1 MQLSKSFNVL
11 LLILFFTFSW
21 WLMAKSFGYDVHL
34 HQFRVARHEV
44 GDFGLHISLIRS
56 FSWGKNYP
64 SPQSPFFPGIGLL
77 YHYGVDMLTGFLEK
91 VGVRIDLAYNGVSA
105 IAFTALLYLIYLFP
119 QRLFG
124 KSILLGMLS
133 VLLFIFPST
142 LSFIDFFRTRPLSFS
157 LIHDVWYLPDYIH
170 RGPFDGSLVSIY
182 FTLAPYLNQRHLIVG
197 LALALGILYRLVP
210 RLLQHERLSVKELL
224 LTGLVLGLSSR
235 VHGLLFFGTTVM
247 LVFLFIWL
255 KRFRELSIFLVS
267 VLVFSVFHIIQIIGE
282 RPELVHRAVFNPG
295 FLSPRPLSLSG
306 FSSYWGWNLG
316 IAVLLLPVAVF
327 VVKSSQRLF
336 FLSFL
341 TLFILANVFQFSF
354 RIEHNHS
361 LINYFIVL
369 SNFYIA
375 RLLVLL
381 WTHNSYW
388 KLATAVAA
396 LPLIASGILNLM
408 AVKNDFQWY
417 VPDAPSQPFMQWI
430 KTQTKPD
437 SIFLAHQ
444 ELYDPV
450 TMAGRKNYLGH
461 SYYTSVMGY
470 NTSVREKNIALFSQ
484 GNDAGILGTMRQERI
499 DYVAISTDPGQNFFS
514 RGGTTVL
521 NNSLP
526 VVYRDAHV
534 VVYKL

>member
-1 MQLSKSFNVL
+1 M
-11 LLILFFTFSW
+11 LFFIFSW
-21 WLMAKSFGYDVHL
+21 WLMAKSFGYDVRL

-56 FSWGKNYP
+56 FSWGKNYLN
-64 SPQSPFFPGIGLL
+64 PQSPFFPGKGLL
-77 YHYGVDMLTGFLEK
+77 YHYRVDMLTGFLEK
-91 VGVRIDLAYNGVSA
+91 VGVRIDIAYNGISA
-105 IAFTALLYLIYLFP
+105 IAFAILLFLLYLFP

-124 KSILLGMLS
+124 KSVLLGMLS

-142 LSFIDFFRTRPLSFS
+142 LSFIEFFRTRPISF
-157 LIHDVWYLPDYIH
+157 LLFHDLWYLPDYIH
-170 RGPFDGSLVSIY
+170 KGPFDGSLISIY

-224 LTGLVLGLSSR
+224 LTGFVLGLSSR
-235 VHGLLFFGTTVM
+235 VHGLIFFGTVVI
-247 LVFLFIWL
+247 LVFLFTWL
-255 KRFRELSIFLVS
+255 KRLKELSILLVS
-267 VLVFSVFHIIQIIGE
+267 VLIFSGFHMIQIIGE
-282 RPELVHRAVFNPG
+282 RLELVRNAWFNPG
-295 FLSPRPLSLSG
+295 FLSPRPLSLAG
-306 FSSYWGWNLG
+306 FTSYWGWNLG
-316 IAVLLLPVAVF
+316 IAILLLPIAVYI
-327 VVKSSQRLF
+327 VRSGQRLF
-336 FLSFL
+336 FFSFL
-341 TLFILANVFQFSF
+341 ALFILANIFQFSF

-361 LINYFIVL
+361 LINYFLVL
-369 SNFYIA
+369 SNFYLA

-381 WTHNSYW
+381 WAHNTYW
-388 KLATAVAA
+388 KLTTAMTVF
-396 LPLIASGILNLM
+396 LLIASGILNLM

-417 VPDAPSQPFMQWI
+417 VFDASSQPFIQWI
-430 KTQTKPD
+430 KTQTDPD

-484 GNDAGILGTMRQERI
+484 ANDAVILGKMRQEKI
-499 DYVAISTDPGQNFFS
+499 DYIAVSTDPGQGLFS
-514 RGGTTVL
+514 LGSKTVL
-521 NNSLP
+521 ENTLS

-534 VVYKL
+534 IVYKL